1 MTRQSFPLHIKKRI
15 TEFAQGY
22 GIDRHELEAFIL
34 DLSEDIAKLSRA
46 RPTSDKSL
54 DTRQM
59 LREWT
64 SSNRMSFTCKSL
76 AARLQLERVDV
87 NNALRYLE
95 AEGYVQRL
103 GQAPKPEGQKG
114 RAEIIWK
121 SCK

>member
-1 MTRQSFPLHIKKRI
+1 MRFYHTGEAL
-15 TEFAQGY
+15 TWLAQGY
-22 GIDRHELEAFIL
+22 GIDRNELEAFIL
-34 DLSEDIAKLSRA
+34 DLSDDIAKPSRA
-46 RPTSDKSL
+46 RPTSDKSI
-54 DTRQM
+54 DTRQK
-59 LREWT
+59 LREWA

-103 GQAPKPEGQKG
+103 GQAPEPEGQKG